1 MPPVTVSRNPVDRPG
16 HIEFDIHTPTS
27 SPSVGLLSASIAGQA
42 ETMTT
47 PEHFDPSPTIMQRS
61 RRYSTGA
68 ISPEPPTPTD
78 LRVTSAAGIPKYHV
92 DDDNAPLN
100 LTSASCDII
109 SMLPVQKT
117 ASETGSIAVAR
128 QSYDG
133 HANSPVTGE
142 FCFRVSYKRTR
153 HQVFKKIWKTFIEPY
168 QTYHRFS
175 PSLCESTRL
184 LQTVVLLQVVTV
196 SSARCVHRTNE

>member
-1 MPPVTVSRNPVDRPG
+1 MTTVPPVTVSRNPVDRPG
-16 HIEFDIHTPTS
+16 HIEFDVHTPTS
-27 SPSVGLLSASIAGQA
+27 SPSVGLLSGSTAGQA
-42 ETMTT
+42 ETTT
-47 PEHFDPSPTIMQRS
+47 THEHFDPSPTIMRRS

-68 ISPEPPTPTD
+68 ISPEPPATTNLEGRVPAPTY
-78 LRVTSAAGIPKYHV
+78 LRVTTAASIPKYHV

-109 SMLPVQKT
+109 SMLPVQKK

-153 HQVFKKIWKTFIEPY
+153 HQVFKKISKTFIEPY

-184 LQTVVLLQVVTV
+184 L
-196 SSARCVHRTNE
+196 